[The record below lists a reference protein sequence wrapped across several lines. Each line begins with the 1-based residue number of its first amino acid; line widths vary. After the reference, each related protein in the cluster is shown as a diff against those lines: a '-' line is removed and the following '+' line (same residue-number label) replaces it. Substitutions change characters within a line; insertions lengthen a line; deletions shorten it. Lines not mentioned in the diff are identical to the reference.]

1 MIGALMSDPSCH
13 LSFDVHEVSQVG
25 EARRAAVQLAEAL
38 GFDDV
43 AAGRVALVATEL
55 GNNLVRHAQ
64 KGRLLVGSVQD
75 DDGQTVVEILSLDHG
90 PGINNVS
97 ACMADGYSTGG
108 TPGSGLGAVRRLSQE
123 FDLFSASPAGTVI
136 MSRIGPKAG
145 PGAAP
150 AMPRRDSHFEVGAVA
165 LAAPG
170 ETVCGDAWA
179 VVQDKHRAAILVADG
194 LGHGPQAAEA
204 SKAAVSVFQNM
215 PFGAP
220 SQVIERMHGV
230 MRATRGAAV
239 MMAQLDVN
247 DDALTYSGAGNIAG
261 RLISGVLDKSLA
273 SQHGT
278 VGVQIR
284 RLQDVGQPWPD
295 HALLM
300 LHSDGLTTRWDLDN
314 APGILQHHPTLVAAW
329 LVRDHSRGRDDAT
342 VVILKRRGAR

>member
-1 MIGALMSDPSCH
+1 MSDSSCH
-13 LSFDVHEVSQVG
+13 VSFEVTEVSQVG

-43 AAGRVALVATEL
+43 AAGRAALVATEL
-55 GNNLVRHAQ
+55 GTNLVRHAQ
-64 KGRLLVGSVQD
+64 KGRLLVGRVQG
-75 DDGQTVVEILSLDHG
+75 DDGQALVEILSLDQG
-90 PGINNVS
+90 PGIANVA
-97 ACMADGYSTGG
+97 ACMTDGYSTGG
-108 TPGSGLGAVRRLSQE
+108 TPGSGLGAVRRLSHE

-136 MSRIGPKAG
+136 MSRIAAKADQ
-145 PGAAP
+145 GAAP
-150 AMPRRDSHFEVGAVA
+150 ATSPNRTRFEFGALA

-179 VVQDKHRAAILVADG
+179 VVQDDHRAAIIVADG
-194 LGHGPQAAEA
+194 LGHGPLAAEA
-204 SKAAVSVFQNM
+204 SIAGVSFFRDM

-239 MMAQLDVN
+239 MVAQLDLDEDTLVF
-247 DDALTYSGAGNIAG
+247 SGAGNIAG
-261 RLISGVLDKSLA
+261 RLISGVSDKSLA

-284 RLQDVGQPWPD
+284 HQHDARQAWPD
-295 HALLM
+295 HALLI

-314 APGILQHHPTLVAAW
+314 AQGILQHHPTVVAGW
-329 LVRDHSRGRDDAT
+329 LLRDHSRGRDDAT
-342 VVILKRRGAR
+342 AVVLKRRGA

>member
-1 MIGALMSDPSCH
+1 MSEHACH
-13 LSFDVHEVSQVG
+13 VSFDVHEVSQVG
-25 EARRAAVQLAEAL
+25 EARRAAVHLAETL

-64 KGRLLVGSVQD
+64 KGRLLVGRVQGD
-75 DDGQTVVEILSLDHG
+75 EGHALVEILSLDQG
-90 PGINNVS
+90 PGIANVA

-123 FDLFSASPAGTVI
+123 FDLFSARPAGTVI
-136 MSRIGPKAG
+136 MSRIAAKAG
-145 PGAAP
+145 QGAAP
-150 AMPRRDSHFEVGAVA
+150 AIARPATRFEMGAVA

-179 VVQDKHRAAILVADG
+179 VVQDDHLAAIIVADG

-204 SKAAVSVFQNM
+204 SHTAVSVFRSM

-220 SQVIERMHGV
+220 GHVVERMHGG

-239 MMAQLDVN
+239 MMAQLDLDEN
-247 DDALTYSGAGNIAG
+247 ALIYSGAGNIAG
-261 RLISGVLDKSLA
+261 RLISGVGDKSLA

-284 RLQDVGQPWPD
+284 HLKDVRQPWPD
-295 HALLM
+295 HALLV

-314 APGILQHHPTLVAAW
+314 ARGILQHHPTVVAGW

-342 VVILKRRGAR
+342 VVVLKRRGA